1 MTDAR
6 RFSDLATEG
15 ANPRAE
21 DLDLLATADLVR
33 LTIDEGLAAFRA
45 CRAAAAEIARLAD
58 LVAAAL
64 RTGGRLVYVGA
75 GTSGRLATL
84 DAVELTPT
92 FGLPPDR
99 VPVLL
104 AGGDAAMFR
113 AQEGAEDRSDDGAA
127 RVRGIRVGPADV
139 VVGVTAS
146 GRTPFV
152 IGALAEARRCGAR
165 TAVVSCNP
173 LQPGTNVDVHV
184 LLSTGAE
191 VLAGSTRMNAGTAT
205 KMALN
210 ALSLAAMV
218 RIGKVYRNRMVDV
231 RVGSAK
237 LEDRAL
243 RLVAEVGRADPA
255 AASAALR
262 AAGGHAKSAI
272 LMLRRHLTAREARR
286 LLRVHGDS
294 LRSALGRA

>member
-1 MTDAR
+1 MSGTS
-6 RFSDLATEG
+6 RFSDLATE
-15 ANPRAE
+15 ASHPDAAE
-21 DLDLLATADLVR
+21 LDLLATADLVR
-33 LTIDEGLAAFRA
+33 LTLDEGLTAFRA
-45 CRAAAAEIARLAD
+45 CRAAATEIARLAD
-58 LVAAAL
+58 IAASAL
-64 RTGGRLVYVGA
+64 HAGGRLVYVGA
-75 GTSGRLATL
+75 GTSGRLAML
-84 DAVELTPT
+84 DAVELAPT
-92 FGLPPDR
+92 FGLPMDR

-113 AQEGAEDRSDDGAA
+113 AQEGAEDRVEDGIH
-127 RVRGIRVGPADV
+127 RIRGLRVGPSDV
-139 VVGVTAS
+139 VVGVSAS

-152 IGALAEARRCGAR
+152 IAALAEARRSGAR
-165 TAVVSCNP
+165 TAAVTCNP

-237 LEDRAL
+237 LEDRAQ
-243 RLVAEVGRADPA
+243 RLVAELGNADPA

-262 AAGGHAKSAI
+262 SAGGHAKSAI

-294 LRSALGRA
+294 LRAALGRA